1 MGYLCAMSTLYGI
14 DFTSSPSSRKPVT
27 VARGHLADDGVLIL
41 ESIERLPAWSAFEA
55 FLMRPGPWL
64 GAFDFPFGLPRESVL
79 EHGWPT
85 DWAGMVRAVSL
96 LSRNEFKALAD
107 AERAPR
113 PVGQKY
119 AHRATDRPA
128 GSHSPM
134 KFVNP
139 PVGWMFQEGARRL
152 LEAGVHLPGMHG
164 GDGSRVALEAYPGWL
179 ARSIVPASYKSESA
193 TGQTQARLANRML
206 IIEALQRGAHPLGIV
221 LRCGDTALLD
231 AMATD
236 GTGDLLDCVL
246 CLVEAAWAW
255 ARRDAGYGL
264 PLQIDPVE
272 GWIVGVQPAGVPA
285 GRQH

>member
-27 VARGHLADDGVLIL
+27 VACGHVADDGVLIL

-96 LSRNEFKALAD
+96 LSRNEFKTLAD

-119 AHRATDRPA
+119 THRATDRPA

-193 TGQTQARLANRML
+193 TGQMQARLANRML
-206 IIEALQRGAHPLGIV
+206 IIEALQRGAHPLGV
-221 LRCGDTALLD
+221 PLRGDDTALLD

-255 ARRDAGYGL
+255 TRRDAGYGL

-272 GWIVGVQPAGVPA
+272 GWIVGVQPASIPE

>member
-27 VARGHLADDGVLIL
+27 VACGHVADDGVLIL

-152 LEAGVHLPGMHG
+152 LEYQFGNVAPRDVCRHRPEIMGRRLGLRGDAMKAEHRETMGSIAIIGARPFVTCASMNADEDRLELDLLPAI
-164 GDGSRVALEAYPGWL
+164 DEPLEA
-179 ARSIVPASYKSESA
+179 RSSHI
-193 TGQTQARLANRML
+193 GR
-206 IIEALQRGAHPLGIV
+206 RGGRGRHFS
-221 LRCGDTALLD
+221 LD
-231 AMATD
+231 ANTIGQAGGYRRGLEMQFRIAPD
-236 GTGDLLDCVL
+236 G
-246 CLVEAAWAW
+246 
-255 ARRDAGYGL
+255 R
-264 PLQIDPVE
+264 
-272 GWIVGVQPAGVPA
+272 GVDIGQV
-285 GRQH
+285 